1 MGQRGAILGTPKG
14 FMEQATFEHGIK
26 GRFVTHG
33 SITISKTHA
42 KTTLR
47 GDGDSPEVI
56 TRVGPSGM
64 VFMPLHKKSLRAI
77 FTFITR

>member
-1 MGQRGAILGTPKG
+1 MGQSGAIPGTQKG
-14 FMEQATFEHGIK
+14 FMEQATFERGIK
-26 GRFVTHG
+26 GKFVTHG
-33 SITISKTHA
+33 SIAISKTHA
-42 KTTLR
+42 ETTLR

-64 VFMPLHKKSLRAI
+64 VFMPLHKKSLRSI